1 MASLSF
7 DMGTLAA
14 NSQLSVQGNRGTF
27 NAQPNAQGLAV
38 FNITAADLD
47 KIGEIQFNLNG
58 ADTAIVNVSG
68 RTVNLNDN
76 FLGGTNNLGEN
87 VIWNFPDAEELTLST
102 AWGGSV
108 LAPLAD
114 AETRNYIQG
123 SGVFGNLKQNGE
135 MHIGTFKGGY
145 VTPPSGGTSTGG
157 DSSTGGGT
165 SSGGDGSSSGGAVPV
180 PEPGM
185 FGLFGLG
192 VGGLILWR
200 RRRAERD
207 PGGQAEGLIAALRSR
222 WTVEAVAG
230 DRAVDDVTAQAEAHF
245 SAPAGVV
252 QIRRVPPAGS
262 GSIALMLTP
271 CDRQICFTSASGSA
285 RFIAR
290 LIRSPDRVRVLVGR
304 RGADRGRDPVIAAVA
319 GGCDGERAAAELGF
333 SALRKAIAG
342 SRPPIVRKASWL
354 MSPCRRASSRAS
366 GVRFLRKS
374 CSTASSGFRRAA
386 TGIRRGWLRTS
397 WDAAPLA

>member
-1 MASLSF
+1 MDNNAVAFPTRILFPAALAAASLTLPVLAQNKAITGIDALREWNLVVLGNLDSSSEVEGRTFVGGNLTGNSSNYGIRATTSPNGQPGLTVVGNVNGGHKNLNNGSGAVVGGNVTSGFNLNGPSQTVKVGGMINNTNVNQNIVLSNLDRSDPGFGLGLQQQKAELKSSMGSLSF
-7 DMGTLAA
+7 DMGTLTA

-27 NAQPNAQGLAV
+27 NAQPNTQGLAV

-76 FLGGTNNLGEN
+76 FLGGTNNLGER
-87 VIWNFPDAEELTLST
+87 VIWNFPEAEDLKLTT

-123 SGVFGNLKQNGE
+123 SAVFGNLKQNGE

-145 VTPPSGGTSTGG
+145 VTPPTGGTSTGG
-157 DSSTGGGT
+157 DSSTGG
-165 SSGGDGSSSGGAVPV
+165 SSGGGSSSGGAVPV

-200 RRRAERD
+200 RRRAK
-207 PGGQAEGLIAALRSR
+207 
-222 WTVEAVAG
+222 
-230 DRAVDDVTAQAEAHF
+230 
-245 SAPAGVV
+245 
-252 QIRRVPPAGS
+252 
-262 GSIALMLTP
+262 
-271 CDRQICFTSASGSA
+271 
-285 RFIAR
+285 
-290 LIRSPDRVRVLVGR
+290 
-304 RGADRGRDPVIAAVA
+304 RGASEG
-319 GGCDGERAAAELGF
+319 
-333 SALRKAIAG
+333 
-342 SRPPIVRKASWL
+342 
-354 MSPCRRASSRAS
+354 
-366 GVRFLRKS
+366 
-374 CSTASSGFRRAA
+374 
-386 TGIRRGWLRTS
+386 
-397 WDAAPLA
+397 

>member
-1 MASLSF
+1 MDNNAVAFPTRILFPAVLAAASLTLPVLAQNKAITGIDALREWNLVVLGNLDSSSEVEGRTFVGGNLTGNSSNYGIRATTSPNGQPGLTVVGNVNGGHKNLNNGSGAVVGGNVTSGFNLNGPNQTVKVGGTINNANVNQNTVLSNLDRSDPGFGLGLQQQKAELKSSMGSLSF
-7 DMGTLAA
+7 DMGTLTA

-76 FLGGTNNLGEN
+76 FLGGTNNLGER
-87 VIWNFPDAEELTLST
+87 VIWNFPEAEDLKVTT

-123 SGVFGNLKQNGE
+123 SAVFGNLKQNGE

-145 VTPPSGGTSTGG
+145 VTPPTGGTSTGG
-157 DSSTGGGT
+157 DSSTGGS
-165 SSGGDGSSSGGAVPV
+165 SSGGSSSGGAVPV

-200 RRRAERD
+200 RRRAKR
-207 PGGQAEGLIAALRSR
+207 GG
-222 WTVEAVAG
+222 
-230 DRAVDDVTAQAEAHF
+230 
-245 SAPAGVV
+245 
-252 QIRRVPPAGS
+252 
-262 GSIALMLTP
+262 
-271 CDRQICFTSASGSA
+271 
-285 RFIAR
+285 
-290 LIRSPDRVRVLVGR
+290 
-304 RGADRGRDPVIAAVA
+304 
-319 GGCDGERAAAELGF
+319 
-333 SALRKAIAG
+333 
-342 SRPPIVRKASWL
+342 
-354 MSPCRRASSRAS
+354 
-366 GVRFLRKS
+366 
-374 CSTASSGFRRAA
+374 
-386 TGIRRGWLRTS
+386 
-397 WDAAPLA
+397 DA

>member
-1 MASLSF
+1 MAFSSTRILLPAALAATAIVAPVLAQSGPITGIDALREWNLVVLGNLDSSSEVEGRTFVGGNLTGNSSNYGIRATTSANGQPGLTVVGNVNGGHKNLNNGSGAVVGGNVTSGFNLNGPNQTVKVGGMINNTNVNQNTVISNLDRSDPGFGLALQQQKADLKSSMASLSF

-14 NSQLSVQGNRGTF
+14 NSQLTVQGNRGTF

-87 VIWNFPDAEELTLST
+87 VIWNFPDAEDLTLST

-157 DSSTGGGT
+157 GT

-200 RRRAERD
+200 RRRAKRD
-207 PGGQAEGLIAALRSR
+207 TGGQAEG
-222 WTVEAVAG
+222 
-230 DRAVDDVTAQAEAHF
+230 
-245 SAPAGVV
+245 
-252 QIRRVPPAGS
+252 
-262 GSIALMLTP
+262 
-271 CDRQICFTSASGSA
+271 
-285 RFIAR
+285 
-290 LIRSPDRVRVLVGR
+290 
-304 RGADRGRDPVIAAVA
+304 
-319 GGCDGERAAAELGF
+319 
-333 SALRKAIAG
+333 
-342 SRPPIVRKASWL
+342 
-354 MSPCRRASSRAS
+354 
-366 GVRFLRKS
+366 
-374 CSTASSGFRRAA
+374 
-386 TGIRRGWLRTS
+386 
-397 WDAAPLA
+397 